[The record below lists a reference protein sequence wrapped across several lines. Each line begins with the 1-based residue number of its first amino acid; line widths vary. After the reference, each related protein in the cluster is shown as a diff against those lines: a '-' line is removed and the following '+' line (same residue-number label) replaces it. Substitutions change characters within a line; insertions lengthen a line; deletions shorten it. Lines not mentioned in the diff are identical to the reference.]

1 MFILYDEDSIKSF
14 LALGKVIRDPQELIH
29 WLEKIGSFLATLDTE
44 EKWLYFLS
52 QLDKLIEIR
61 EEDNDA

>member
-29 WLEKIGSFLATLDTE
+29 WMAKLGDFLATLDTE
-44 EKWLYFLS
+44 EKWLDFLS
-52 QLDKLIEIR
+52 KLDKLIEI
-61 EEDNDA
+61 EKGDD